1 MSTSSTLKLALE
13 LAAKVTGR
21 EDLVALAGE
30 VQELGPLSTETAA
43 ETERLV
49 QTLEGLTQQRD
60 LIAQFEASGRALTQ
74 LELATVLSRDKLAE
88 LRREQ
93 QGAAGSARQLTEQE
107 RLLASE
113 VKQLE
118 RQLIAQH
125 SEVGRLRGGLSQA
138 GLDTRNLAQEQN
150 RLQRELRESAA
161 QTERLGRT
169 LVQGGQ
175 GAGGFQGAIGSLT
188 GRLVALAGTWFGI
201 QTLTTQLMAMFQTGD
216 QAERLNVQL
225 KAVMGSIAGGKEASA
240 WIQDFAKNTPLQLDE
255 VTQVFVRL
263 KAFGI
268 DPMNGAMQGIV
279 DQAFK
284 LGGGFEEVQGISL
297 ALGQAWAKQKLQG
310 EEILQLIERGVPVW
324 QLLEQV
330 TGKNTAELQ
339 KLSEAGKLGR
349 DTIQALMNEIA
360 AQSSGAAANNMSL
373 LSGLIS
379 NAQDNLAKFYRMVA
393 DNGALTWLKNQ
404 LAQLNAEFDAMA
416 QDGRLQAWAKRL
428 SDGIVGLGESI
439 KAFIQTVYAWRDA
452 LLVMAQAWYGL
463 KIAGWIAD
471 LRGLYGQF
479 IALPAATATA
489 AGGMTTAGT
498 AAAGAA
504 IGVRAL
510 GMALKAVLAA
520 VTVESIIQITQF
532 ANALRQL
539 VQAELALREAQTLR
553 SQTQAQLNGQLAALS
568 AELGVAITS
577 VADLDRL
584 VAEGKIHYDE
594 ATGSW
599 RAGAAAVKALGD
611 EAKQTRDYLA
621 EINAVAKQTAADGP
635 AKLAKAFDE
644 LGLDFE
650 RANGRIGASFQ
661 NTLGALDTLVQYT
674 GSSSAACEEALA
686 AAFNQAKNKA
696 EIDAVIERMQ
706 AMAKQ
711 GQLTGDGIAR
721 SMAIAADAMGQVKG
735 GSGDAKTAVAAIG
748 DGFDTAAAKAKSAT
762 DAMRSGLRGV
772 QDEAQ
777 QTGNAVASA
786 GGGAGA
792 GGGRGEVTRTVG
804 GGSFFYKTVD
814 INNLRGNADAL
825 ANTLAGVEEELAR
838 YSQKVKDIPAYSEW
852 SKYYGEKFQK
862 EMEAMRTK
870 LQQELNKAQAKEAQK
885 AQAPA
890 STSSQAESSSL
901 PQTSFNPGQ
910 PQRIIIELRASNGA
924 KAEVQADAA
933 NAAALINL
941 LKQQGL
947 RS

>member
-21 EDLVALAGE
+21 EELAALAGE
-30 VQELGPLSTETAA
+30 VRELGPVSDETAA
-43 ETERLV
+43 ETERLAKTLDGLSQQ
-49 QTLEGLTQQRD
+49 QTLIQQFND
-60 LIAQFEASGRALTQ
+60 AKAALTQ
-74 LELATVLSRDKLAE
+74 LELATVQSRDKLAQ
-88 LRREQ
+88 LRVEQ
-93 QGAAGSARQLTEQE
+93 QAGMGDAKALADQE

-118 RQLIAQH
+118 RQLVAQAASH
-125 SEVGRLRGGLSQA
+125 TRLHADLTQA
-138 GLDTRNLAQEQN
+138 GLDTRNLGQEQQ
-150 RLQRELRESAA
+150 RLQRELAQTVA
-161 QTERLGRT
+161 QTERLGRE
-169 LVQGGQ
+169 LSQGSQ
-175 GAGGFQGAIGSLT
+175 RTNGFQGAIGSLT

-216 QAERLNVQL
+216 QAERLDVQL

-240 WIQDFAKNTPLQLDE
+240 WILDFAKNTPLQLSE

-279 DQAFK
+279 DQAYK

-349 DTIQALMNEIA
+349 DTISALMNEIA
-360 AQSSGAAANNMSL
+360 EQSSGAAANNMSL

-393 DNGALTWLKNQ
+393 ENGALTWLKNQ
-404 LAQLNAEFDAMA
+404 LASLNREFDQMA

-428 SDGIVGLGESI
+428 SDGFITMGETLKSL
-439 KAFIQTVYAWRDA
+439 IQNLSEWRTALTV
-452 LLVMAQAWYGL
+452 LAQAWVGL
-463 KIAGWIAD
+463 KIVGWIAD
-471 LRGLYGQF
+471 LRNLYAQF
-479 IALPAATATA
+479 IALPTATATA

-498 AAAGAA
+498 VAAGAA

-510 GMALKAVLAA
+510 GAAVRGLLAA
-520 VTVESIIQITQF
+520 VTVEAIIQITQF
-532 ANALRQL
+532 AAALRQL

-553 SQTQAQLNGQLAALS
+553 SETQARLNGQFAALS

-577 VADLDRL
+577 MADLDRL
-584 VAEGKIHYDE
+584 VAEGKVHYDD

-599 RAGAAAVKALGD
+599 RQGAAAVKALGD

-650 RANGRIGASFQ
+650 RANGRIGAGFQ
-661 NTLGALDTLVQYT
+661 KTLGALDVLVQHT
-674 GSSSAACEEALA
+674 GASSAAIEEALA
-686 AAFNQAKNKA
+686 SAYNSAKTKA
-696 EIDAVIERMQ
+696 EIDAVIERQ
-706 AMAKQ
+706 KQ
-711 GQLTGDGIAR
+711 LAAQGKITGDALAR
-721 SMAIAADAMGQVKG
+721 SMAIATDAMSKVKG
-735 GSGDAKTAVAAIG
+735 GSGEAKKAVAAIG
-748 DGFDTAAAKAKSAT
+748 DGFDDAAARAKGAT
-762 DAMRSGLRGV
+762 DAMRAGLKGV
-772 QDEAQ
+772 QNEAE
-777 QTGNAVASA
+777 QTHASLSS
-786 GGGAGA
+786 GGG
-792 GGGRGEVTRTVG
+792 GGSGNTRTVNA
-804 GGSFFYKTVD
+804 GSFFYKSVD
-814 INNLRGNADAL
+814 INSLRGNAEGL

-862 EMEAMRTK
+862 EMEAMRAQLK
-870 LQQELNKAQAKEAQK
+870 AELSKAQAKEV
-885 AQAPA
+885 A
-890 STSSQAESSSL
+890 S
-901 PQTSFNPGQ
+901 Q
-910 PQRIIIELRASNGA
+910 PQGAAPPLVQSPSPTSASPGDGRRPATERITIELKGA
-924 KAEVQADAA
+924 GGSAELQADEA
-933 NAAALINL
+933 NAHAFINL

>member
-21 EDLVALAGE
+21 EDLAALAGQ
-30 VQELGPLSTETAA
+30 VQELGPISDETAA
-43 ETERLV
+43 ETERLA
-49 QTLEGLTQQRD
+49 QTLETLTQQQE
-60 LIAQFEASGRALTQ
+60 LINQFEASGRALTQ

-93 QGAAGSARQLTEQE
+93 QGAAGSARQLTDQE

-118 RQLIAQH
+118 RQLISQSAAH
-125 SEVGRLRGGLSQA
+125 TRLHVGLTQA
-138 GLDTRNLAQEQN
+138 GLDTRNLAQEQQ

-161 QTERLGRT
+161 QTERLGRS
-169 LVQGGQ
+169 LVQGAQ

-188 GRLVALAGTWFGI
+188 GRLVAMAGTWFGI

-225 KAVMGSIAGGKEASA
+225 KAVMGSIEGGQQASA

-393 DNGALTWLKNQ
+393 ENGALTWLKNQ

-416 QDGRLQAWAKRL
+416 KDGRLQAWAKRL

-504 IGVRAL
+504 IGVRTL

-539 VQAELALREAQTLR
+539 VQAELALREAQGLR

-577 VADLDRL
+577 MADLDRL

-599 RAGAAAVKALGD
+599 RAGAAAVQELGT
-611 EAKQTRDYLA
+611 EAKQTRDYMN
-621 EINAVAKQTAADGP
+621 EINAVAKKTAAEIP
-635 AKLAKAFDE
+635 ATLGKAAE
-644 LGLDFE
+644 TLGLDFE
-650 RANGRIGASFQ
+650 RANGRIGESFKE
-661 NTLGALDTLVQYT
+661 TLGALDTLVQHS
-674 GSSSAACEEALA
+674 GSSSAACEEYLA

-711 GQLTGDGIAR
+711 GQLTGDGITR
-721 SMAIAADAMGQVKG
+721 SMAIAADAMSKVKG
-735 GSGDAKTAVAAIG
+735 GSGDAKQAVAAIG

-786 GGGAGA
+786 GGGGSA
-792 GGGRGEVTRTVG
+792 GGGRGEVTRSVG

-890 STSSQAESSSL
+890 STSNQAEPSSL

-924 KAEVQADAA
+924 KAEVQADEA
-933 NAAALINL
+933 NAAALIHL

>member
-21 EDLVALAGE
+21 EDLAALAGQ
-30 VQELGPLSTETAA
+30 VQELGPISDDTAA
-43 ETERLV
+43 ETDRLA
-49 QTLEGLTQQRD
+49 QTLETLTQQRD

-74 LELATVLSRDKLAE
+74 LELATILSRDKLAE

-93 QGAAGSARQLTEQE
+93 QGAAGSARQLTDQE

-118 RQLIAQH
+118 RQLVAQAASH
-125 SEVGRLRGGLSQA
+125 SRLHAGLSQA

-161 QTERLGRT
+161 QTERLGRS
-169 LVQGGQ
+169 LVQGVQ

-216 QAERLNVQL
+216 QAERLSVQL

-279 DQAFK
+279 DQAYK

-393 DNGALTWLKNQ
+393 ENGALTWLKNQ
-404 LAQLNAEFDAMA
+404 LASLNREFDQMA
-416 QDGRLQAWAKRL
+416 QDGRLQAWAQRL

-439 KAFIQTVYAWRDA
+439 KSFIQTVYAWRDA

-479 IALPAATATA
+479 VALPVATATA

-510 GMALKAVLAA
+510 GMAIRAVLAA

-532 ANALRQL
+532 ANALRQW
-539 VQAELALREAQTLR
+539 VQAELALREAQAQR

-568 AELGVAITS
+568 AELGLAITS

-584 VAEGKIHYDE
+584 VAEGKVHYDE

-621 EINAVAKQTAADGP
+621 EINTVAKQTAADGP

-686 AAFNQAKNKA
+686 VAFNQAKNKA

-711 GQLTGDGIAR
+711 GMLTGDGITR
-721 SMAIAADAMGQVKG
+721 SMAIAADAMSKVKG
-735 GSGDAKTAVAAIG
+735 GSGDAKQAVAAIG

-762 DAMRSGLRGV
+762 DAMRSNLRGV
-772 QDEAQ
+772 QKEAE
-777 QTGNAVASA
+777 QTGNVVASA
-786 GGGAGA
+786 GGGGGA
-792 GGGRGEVTRTVG
+792 GGGRGDVTRTVG
-804 GGSFFYKTVD
+804 AGSFFYKTVD

-838 YSQKVKDIPAYSEW
+838 YSQKVRDIPAYSEW
-852 SKYYGEKFQK
+852 SKWYAEKFQK

-870 LQQELNKAQAKEAQK
+870 LQQELSKAQAKEAEK
-885 AQAPA
+885 AQTT
-890 STSSQAESSSL
+890 TSAASQAGPSS
-901 PQTSFNPGQ
+901 QTSFTQGQ
-910 PQRIIIELRASNGA
+910 PQRIIIELRSGSAR
-924 KAEVQADAA
+924 AEVQADEA
-933 NAAALINL
+933 NAAALIKL